1 MESITII
8 PSILKGD
15 VVIPPSKSMGHRA
28 IICASLA
35 KGISHIKNMDFSDD
49 MIATIDAMKSLG
61 TKIEVRE
68 NSLIIDGTTTFSKN
82 DAFIDCNESGSTL
95 RFLVPISIVKDNKV
109 RIIGRGNLGKRPIK
123 TFYDIFD
130 RQNIVYSYKE
140 NELDLFIEGQLKP
153 DTFFIKG
160 DISSQFISGLLF
172 SLPLLDGDS
181 VIKITSPLE
190 SKSYIDLTLSMLDT
204 FGIKIINNNYEEF
217 IIKGNQEYIPTD
229 YEVEGDYSQSAFFYS
244 ANFIGNDVV
253 LHGLN
258 ENSLQGD
265 KECIDIIK
273 NFTLND
279 GKEVIVDATNCPD
292 IIPIISVCASLRRGT
307 TKIINAKR
315 LRIKECDRLS
325 AITTELTKLGAN
337 IVESEDSLFITGV
350 ESFTS
355 GDVSSHSDHRICMML
370 AIASTRCTDNI
381 TIDDKECVKK
391 SYPSFFSDFI
401 KLGGKTL

>member
-1 MESITII
+1 MSNITLTPKKLSGSI
-8 PSILKGD
+8 K
-15 VVIPPSKSMGHRA
+15 IPPSKSMGHRA
-28 IICASLA
+28 IICASLSD
-35 KGISHIKNMDFSDD
+35 GISTITNFDYSDD
-49 MIATIDAMKSLG
+49 MIATIQAMESLG
-61 TKIEVRE
+61 TVFVKEDDKLVVDGRNTFTKK
-68 NSLIIDGTTTFSKN
+68 NSL
-82 DAFIDCNESGSTL
+82 IDCNESGSTL
-95 RFLVPISIVKDNKV
+95 RFLVPISIVKDNNV
-109 RIIGRGNLGKRPIK
+109 RVIGRGNLGKRPIK

-130 RQNIVYSYKE
+130 RQNIEYSYKE
-140 NELDLFIEGQLKP
+140 NELDLCIKGQLKP

-190 SKSYIDLTLSMLDT
+190 SKSYIDLTLSMLET

-273 NFTLND
+273 NLTLND
-279 GKEVIVDATNCPD
+279 GKEVTVDATNCPD

-350 ESFTS
+350 ESFT
-355 GDVSSHSDHRICMML
+355 GGNVSSHSDHRICMML
-370 AIASTRCTDNI
+370 AIASTRCKDNI

-401 KLGGKTL
+401 KLGGETL